1 MRNSFVF
8 YGSYFEAINELPD
21 EEQGQI
27 YKAIIQYGILGEEPQ
42 QLSTV
47 GKMCFK
53 LIKPTLDASINRYDV
68 VVNNGKK
75 GGAPKGNKNASKNEQ
90 KQAEIEIQNNQKQPK
105 NNQKQ
110 PKNNQKQPKNNQKQP
125 KNNLNYND
133 NDNVNYND
141 NINDN
146 ENYNVNEN
154 VNYNENCNDNDNL
167 NENVNLN
174 GNVNVNDNVDYKVN
188 DNENLDVCTNEPEY
202 IESTCK
208 ADNSTTNADYVGV
221 HTQKATTKK
230 FVKPTVLQV
239 RQYCQERG
247 NAVDAQRFCDFYE
260 SKGWKVGNTPMKDW
274 QACVRTW
281 ERDDANRSNKS
292 PPCDNKQSKSA
303 SSGAGSNVFLDAL
316 QGL

>member
-1 MRNSFVF
+1 MSKMPKKVEHPRVTKMR
-8 YGSYFEAINELPD
+8 L
-21 EEQGQI
+21 
-27 YKAIIQYGILGEEPQ
+27 K
-42 QLSTV
+42 LS
-47 GKMCFK
+47 KC
-53 LIKPTLDASINRYDV
+53 
-68 VVNNGKK
+68 
-75 GGAPKGNKNASKNEQ
+75 
-90 KQAEIEIQNNQKQPK
+90 KQTMKVKTTQKQPK
-105 NNQKQ
+105 NNRKTTQKQ
-110 PKNNQKQPKNNQKQP
+110 PKFNPNSSQKQPKFNPNSSQKQPKVNPNSTEKQP
-125 KNNLNYND
+125 KNNLNYNYNDND

-230 FVKPTVLQV
+230 FIKPTVLQV

-281 ERDDANRSNKS
+281 ERDDANRPNKS

-316 QGL
+316 QGM